1 MFQGLLGRSWILVA
15 ASLLCCGTA
24 VLAEDD
30 KGATVSSNGGAA
42 VKLTPTIFRV
52 QVQVLGQGKTVA
64 AALEKL
70 KGRRESA
77 VEKIKSLGA
86 NADSIVVGKPSVINA
101 RPTPPALYPAPQ
113 MGPPVVPAPE
123 SADGTPDARSPLA
136 FLRRGKERPR
146 SARDGTGDTAVG
158 ATSRGRVT
166 VRADAEPGVVAAG
179 SLLWAAAASD
189 DGGAGWIP
197 DAAHGGSKEGVVVSA
212 TISADWPLEAD
223 GPEALLLKAEKL
235 KKRILDADPSGRKA
249 AAEKAAEE
257 DDTAPAPARPYQIAP
272 APLTAS
278 TPAIIPTSGCQFL
291 LRRQGFAETAPGGD
305 GGRIRQCQKPS
316 CGTGHG
322 GRDAMRPA
330 PRPRRF
336 RWRWRHQRRLSARL
350 RQSTGGPDE
359 ESSPDL
365 GASFF
370 FRVTVTAKFRLL
382 EK

>member
-15 ASLLCCGTA
+15 ASLLCCGVA
-24 VLAEDD
+24 LAEDD

-123 SADGTPDARSPLA
+123 SRDGAPPTPRSPLA

-158 ATSRGRVT
+158 ATSAAELPPVPMPSPALSPPDPFYGPQPPATT
-166 VRADAEPGVVAAG
+166 VPP
-179 SLLWAAAASD
+179 
-189 DGGAGWIP
+189 GWIP
-197 DAAHGGSKEGVVVSA
+197 DADGRRGFQGRIIVSA
-212 TISADWPLEAD
+212 TISADWPLEAEGG
-223 GPEALLLKAEKL
+223 GPAAE
-235 KKRILDADPSGRKA
+235 GRE
-249 AAEKAAEE
+249 AEKA
-257 DDTAPAPARPYQIAP
+257 D
-272 APLTAS
+272 
-278 TPAIIPTSGCQFL
+278 
-291 LRRQGFAETAPGGD
+291 
-305 GGRIRQCQKPS
+305 
-316 CGTGHG
+316 
-322 GRDAMRPA
+322 
-330 PRPRRF
+330 PRRGS
-336 RWRWRHQRRLSARL
+336 QRP
-350 RQSTGGPDE
+350 QGG
-359 ESSPDL
+359 
-365 GASFF
+365 GGKG
-370 FRVTVTAKFRLL
+370 RRGG
-382 EK
+382 

>member
-15 ASLLCCGTA
+15 ASLLCCGA
-24 VLAEDD
+24 ALAEDD

-123 SADGTPDARSPLA
+123 APMAPPTPGAPSPFSAAERNAPDPPETAPETPPSAPPPAAELPSVPMPSPA
-136 FLRRGKERPR
+136 SSPPDPFYGPQPP
-146 SARDGTGDTAVG
+146 
-158 ATSRGRVT
+158 ATT
-166 VRADAEPGVVAAG
+166 VAP
-179 SLLWAAAASD
+179 
-189 DGGAGWIP
+189 GWIP
-197 DAAHGGSKEGVVVSA
+197 NAAPGGSKEGVVVSA

-257 DDTAPAPARPYQIAP
+257 DDTAPAPAQPYQIAP
-272 APLTAS
+272 APAYGVNTGNYPDFGL
-278 TPAIIPTSGCQFL
+278 QFL
-291 LRRQGFAETAPGGD
+291 YVAKVSPKQRQAAMADAFANAKSQAAELATAAGMQCGPLLDLGGS
-305 GGRIRQCQKPS
+305 GGVGVTSVAYLQGCASPLGDPS
-316 CGTGHG
+316 
-322 GRDAMRPA
+322 
-330 PRPRRF
+330 
-336 RWRWRHQRRLSARL
+336 
-350 RQSTGGPDE
+350 E